1 MLHLRCEKFNKCH
14 SAYFE
19 EIGYVD
25 VAIKSS
31 LYDLSNVT
39 SRYSR
44 LEIFRSS
51 SQVSTSDYK
60 KTGIYFYKTVIP
72 KNVFG
77 CLQEV
82 LTIRL

>member
-1 MLHLRCEKFNKCH
+1 MPQRL
-14 SAYFE
+14 FE

-39 SRYSR
+39 ATYSS

-51 SQVSTSDYK
+51 SQVPRS
-60 KTGIYFYKTVIP
+60 G
-72 KNVFG
+72 
-77 CLQEV
+77 
-82 LTIRL
+82 

>member
-1 MLHLRCEKFNKCH
+1 MPQCL
-14 SAYFE
+14 FE

-39 SRYSR
+39 GTYSS

-51 SQVSTSDYK
+51 SQVPTSGYK
-60 KTGIYFYKTVIP
+60 KTGKYFYKTVIP

-77 CLQEV
+77 RLEEV
-82 LTIRL
+82 PAIRLWENFGV